1 MNKHRKSADIEQ
13 LSFRGY
19 KEKYMY
25 AIAFFGILMILLS
38 AVMVIDPDNWSNGI
52 LKFSQMTYFHG
63 FEIVSRLFF
72 GAIFIAF
79 SEQTLYPAVIG
90 ALGYLMVAV
99 GVGLLMAGSSRH
111 KQFAVWTARK
121 FNKTFRPAGIVS
133 IVFGVFIVYAALM
146 GP

>member
-1 MNKHRKSADIEQ
+1 M
-13 LSFRGY
+13 FREREESY
-19 KEKYMY
+19 VY

-38 AVMVIDPDNWSNGI
+38 AVMVIAPDSWSNGI
-52 LKFSQMTYFHG
+52 LKFSRMTYFHG

-79 SEQTLYPAVIG
+79 SEQTLYPAVMG
-90 ALGYLMVAV
+90 AFGYLMMAV
-99 GVGLLMAGSSRH
+99 GVGLLIAGPSRH
-111 KQFAVWTARK
+111 KQFADWSAKK

-133 IVFGVFIVYAALM
+133 TVFGVFIVYGALK